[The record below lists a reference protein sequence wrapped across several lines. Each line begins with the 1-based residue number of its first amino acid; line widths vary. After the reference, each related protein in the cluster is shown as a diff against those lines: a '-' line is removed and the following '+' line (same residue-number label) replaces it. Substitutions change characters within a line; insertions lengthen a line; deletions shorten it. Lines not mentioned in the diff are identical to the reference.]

1 MDSYLVLMLAAG
13 VGMARGALS
22 LIFEHP
28 LDTLKTYWQAH
39 PSRPSLN
46 VVYNEIYRLKGW
58 RGFYSGAVPNVL
70 RVMFKQSYRYP
81 LMVVV
86 PGVYSNVFHSLVLI
100 SMFTGLTI
108 AVIEVFLITPLER
121 LKVWLM
127 TFPKTAG
134 GGRAFLNAMKH
145 HTFAVL
151 YKGLGITALRQIMSW
166 VTFLVVHDQLIWSA
180 RHTLGAHVLSLGM
193 LLLISLVEGGI
204 NTVVILPIDAVKTNL
219 QKINSSNARTILG
232 VVRYIYSRYGIKGFY
247 TGWSLRL
254 IQYMIHSGFT
264 VSLLE
269 KLRG

>member
-1 MDSYLVLMLAAG
+1 MDYLFLLFAAG

-46 VVYNEIYRLKGW
+46 VVYKEIYRLKGF

-81 LMVVV
+81 LMLVV
-86 PGVYSNVFHSLVLI
+86 PGIYSNVFHSLVLI

-121 LKVWLM
+121 FKVWLI

-134 GGRAFLNAMKH
+134 GGRAFLKAMKH
-145 HTFAVL
+145 HTLAVL
-151 YKGLGITALRQIMSW
+151 YKGLGVTALRQIASW
-166 VTFLVVHDQLIWSA
+166 VTFLVVHDQLIAVVRQS
-180 RHTLGAHVLSLGM
+180 LGTTVLSLGV
-193 LLLISLVEGGI
+193 LLLVSLIEGGI
-204 NTVVILPIDAVKTNL
+204 NTAIILPIDTIKTNL
-219 QKINSSNARTILG
+219 QKMSASNNRHILEVMG
-232 VVRYIYSRYGIKGFY
+232 YIYRRHGVKGLY

-254 IQYMIHSGFT
+254 VQYMIHSGFT

-269 KLRG
+269 KLKV